1 MTTAA
6 RTATPLD
13 PSSTRR
19 VDDTRM
25 KAIRPLITPALLQEW
40 LPAPDTTT
48 QLVEDSRAAVCRILS
63 GQDDRLLVVVGPCS
77 IHDHAQAMEYARQ
90 LKAQADA
97 LSDDLLILMRIYF
110 EKPRTTVG
118 WKVGRSW
125 TRKCWGWSRKKRK
138 KSNQAMMRN

>member
-48 QLVEDSRAAVCRILS
+48 QLV
-63 GQDDRLLVVVGPCS
+63 G
-77 IHDHAQAMEYARQ
+77 
-90 LKAQADA
+90 
-97 LSDDLLILMRIYF
+97 
-110 EKPRTTVG
+110 
-118 WKVGRSW
+118 
-125 TRKCWGWSRKKRK
+125 
-138 KSNQAMMRN
+138 

>member
-48 QLVEDSRAAVCRILS
+48 Q
-63 GQDDRLLVVVGPCS
+63 PCS
-77 IHDHAQAMEYARQ
+77 RLPHPLR
-90 LKAQADA
+90 
-97 LSDDLLILMRIYF
+97 
-110 EKPRTTVG
+110 PG
-118 WKVGRSW
+118 
-125 TRKCWGWSRKKRK
+125 
-138 KSNQAMMRN
+138 